1 MLYNFS
7 AMLKFLRKLFGE
19 EPQPKPAAPPPVA
32 QPPPPTPPAPVAPA
46 SATPASVAPAPAEST
61 STEEAAE
68 RYLEKVQ
75 AKITKLAEDF
85 AAGSINR
92 AQFQDLFAHY
102 QREMR
107 TVEQVLESKQ
117 GDWRDATTEGQ
128 SIMIRKRKLAR
139 AEGYAIYENESGM
152 PLSTLGKFELD
163 PELIVP
169 MLSSYRAATKEMFGG
184 GLRSTEIENGRW
196 LCFVAGEFSTLMALF
211 SVEPAPK
218 QLDYLGQLHR
228 TFETANRAR
237 LATSPVN
244 PDELIFPHEHFLGS
258 WRSA

>member
-7 AMLKFLRKLFGE
+7 AMLKFLRKLLGSE
-19 EPQPKPAAPPPVA
+19 EPKPAAPPSV
-32 QPPPPTPPAPVAPA
+32 PPP
-46 SATPASVAPAPAEST
+46 PAPAETS

-68 RYLEKVQ
+68 RYLAKVQ
-75 AKITKLAEDF
+75 AKIAKLAEDF

-92 AQFQDLFAHY
+92 AQFHDLYSHY
-102 QREMR
+102 QREIR

-117 GDWRDATTEGQ
+117 GDWREATTEGQ
-128 SIMIRKRKLAR
+128 SIVIRKRKLAR

-163 PELIVP
+163 PELVVP

-196 LCFVAGEFSTLMALF
+196 LCFVAGEFTTLMALF

-218 QLDYLGQLHR
+218 QLEYLGQLHR
-228 TFETANRAR
+228 TFETANHAR
-237 LATSPVN
+237 LAAPPVN
-244 PDELIFPHEHFLGS
+244 PDELVFPHEYYLGS